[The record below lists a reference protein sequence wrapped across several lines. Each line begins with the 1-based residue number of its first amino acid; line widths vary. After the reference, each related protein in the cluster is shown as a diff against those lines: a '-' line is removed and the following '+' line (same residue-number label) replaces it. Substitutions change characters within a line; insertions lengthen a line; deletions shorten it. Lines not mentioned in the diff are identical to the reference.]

1 MIALMPRLSEILSR
15 AALYVSA
22 AGLVLMT
29 LIIGWQVFAR
39 YVLGAAPAWTEQAA
53 LFLMLWFILFA
64 AAAGVREGFHINLSL
79 MQDMAKPKTRQVL
92 RFMCHAI
99 VLLFGLSMAW
109 SGLMLV
115 IATWEHII
123 PTLGLPRGTA
133 YIPLSG
139 AGLLI
144 AFFSLEHILA
154 EAKGGKVKPL
164 WS

>member
-1 MIALMPRLSEILSR
+1 MRSFIAKLSEILSR

-22 AGLVLMT
+22 GGLVLMT

-39 YVLGAAPAWTEQAA
+39 YVLSAAPAWTEQAA

-64 AAAGVREGFHINLSL
+64 AAAGVREGFHISLSL
-79 MQDMAKPKTRQVL
+79 VQDMSKPKTRAVL
-92 RFMCHAI
+92 RFTCHAI
-99 VLLFGLSMAW
+99 VSLFGLIMAW
-109 SGLMLV
+109 SGAELV
-115 IATWEHII
+115 IATWQHNI

-139 AGLLI
+139 AGILI
-144 AFFSLEHILA
+144 AFFALEHILT
-154 EAKGGKVKPL
+154 EASGGKVKPL